1 MNDVSTRSTVPND
14 LLLDTTWE
22 PFYSPK
28 KRKKKKVN
36 AGHMGELCGSQNT
49 GSYRRKQT
57 IGGIRHVMVRL
68 GRTA

>member
-28 KRKKKKVN
+28 KRKRKKSMQDIWV
-36 AGHMGELCGSQNT
+36 
-49 GSYRRKQT
+49 SYVEVKIPALT
-57 IGGIRHVMVRL
+57 EESRL
-68 GRTA
+68 LEEDDTSWYG

>member
-28 KRKKKKVN
+28 KRKKKKKSMQDIWV
-36 AGHMGELCGSQNT
+36 
-49 GSYRRKQT
+49 SYVEVKIPALT
-57 IGGIRHVMVRL
+57 EESRL
-68 GRTA
+68 LEEYDTSWYG